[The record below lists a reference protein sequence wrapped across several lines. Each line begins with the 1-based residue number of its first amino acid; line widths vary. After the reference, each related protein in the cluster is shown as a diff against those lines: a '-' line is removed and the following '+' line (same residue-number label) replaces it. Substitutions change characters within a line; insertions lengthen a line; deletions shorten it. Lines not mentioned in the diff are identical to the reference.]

1 MRPQRIKKESYL
13 IEGMTCT
20 DCERTI
26 EYAMQTI
33 NGVESVDADMK
44 SSTVSIVYDP
54 EKVTIGEIKSSI
66 GTLGYRLR
74 DERPV
79 FGQRES
85 SDEAVS

>member
-1 MRPQRIKKESYL
+1 MQAQRTKKESYL
-13 IEGMTCT
+13 IEGMSCD

-26 EYAMQTI
+26 KQAMETI
-33 NGVESVDADMK
+33 AGVHSADADLK
-44 SSTVSIVYDP
+44 SSTVSIVYEP

-79 FGQRES
+79 FGQREG
-85 SDEAVS
+85 SDEAIA